1 MDILEILYKYNC
13 YVAVPRIEKARHNKH
28 IVLYF
33 QNLWGS
39 CYYLM
44 HLILFLFL
52 IILTLLGLKGGVKKS
67 SETKCLLNF
76 DATLGRILS

>member
-1 MDILEILYKYNC
+1 MDILENLYQYNC
-13 YVAVPRIEKARHNKH
+13 YFAVSHIEKARHNKR

-33 QNLWGS
+33 QNLWVS

-52 IILTLLGLKGGVKKS
+52 IILTVLGLKGGVKMS
-67 SETKCLLNF
+67 SETKCLNF